1 MRCMERVTWKFTI
14 PYVKLNSQWEFA
26 VLKRKEPGLKI
37 NTGKHSQQKN
47 LFIKISSVESL
58 SRV

>member
-1 MRCMERVTWKFTI
+1 MEIYNTI
-14 PYVKLNSQWEFA
+14 CKTNSQWEFA

-47 LFIKISSVESL
+47 LFIKISAVESL